1 MKINLN
7 NKIRY
12 KIEVNCPEF
21 ISGWIFSKSTSLK
34 IINLEINKKIISFSK
49 IDQLREDVNTA
60 YKINKSLLTG
70 FKINF
75 PNKYSGSINNISLSV
90 YDENQRLREQNS
102 RLLKWQNKALALTA
116 ENSTLRQMLN
126 FVPEKGT
133 ETAAARVIG
142 DTRGVFA
149 QSVLINAGVA
159 AAVERGDA
167 VVGDRGLVGRV
178 AEAGHKSA
186 RVLLITDFNSRI
198 PVVSEKN
205 RVRGILFGDNSS
217 APRLAFLP
225 TDNGLELGDRIVT
238 SGHGHVFPAGFPV
251 GTISSIEE
259 GDIRVVP
266 FVNFDRLE
274 YVRIITHFP
283 GEINGR
289 IVPSTVRTLQVK

>member
-1 MKINLN
+1 MRQRVASVARL
-7 NKIRY
+7 
-12 KIEVNCPEF
+12 
-21 ISGWIFSKSTSLK
+21 
-34 IINLEINKKIISFSK
+34 
-49 IDQLREDVNTA
+49 TA
-60 YKINKSLLTG
+60 PFRSLLNRFAMFLLVLSALAIMFLEKVEMEAIDRVRAGVIDTVAPVLEG
-70 FKINF
+70 FSRPIATAS
-75 PNKYSGSINNISLSV
+75 SGAQRLEDFLSV

-142 DTRGVFA
+142 DSGGVFA
-149 QSVLINAGVA
+149 QSVLINAGMAV
-159 AAVERGDA
+159 AVERGDA
-167 VVGDRGLVGRV
+167 VVSDLGLVGRV
-178 AEAGHKSA
+178 AEAGRKSA
-186 RVLLITDFNSRI
+186 RVLLVTDFNSRI

-238 SGHGHVFPAGFPV
+238 SGHGHVFPAGIPV

>member
-1 MKINLN
+1 MRQRVASVARLTAPFRALLN
-7 NKIRY
+7 RFAMFLLVLSALAIMFLEKVEMEAIDRVRAGV
-12 KIEVNCPEF
+12 IDTVAPVLEGFSRP
-21 ISGWIFSKSTSLK
+21 IATASSGVQR
-34 IINLEINKKIISFSK
+34 LEDF
-49 IDQLREDVNTA
+49 
-60 YKINKSLLTG
+60 
-70 FKINF
+70 F
-75 PNKYSGSINNISLSV
+75 SV

-102 RLLKWQNKALALTA
+102 RLLKWQNKALALTV

-142 DTRGVFA
+142 DSGGVFV
-149 QSVLINAGVA
+149 QSVLINAGMAV
-159 AAVERGDA
+159 AVERGDA
-167 VVGDRGLVGRV
+167 VVSDRGLVGRV
-178 AEAGHKSA
+178 AEAGRKAA
-186 RVLLITDFNSRI
+186 RVLLVTDFNSRI

-238 SGHGHVFPAGFPV
+238 SGHGHVFPAGIPV

>member
-1 MKINLN
+1 
-7 NKIRY
+7 
-12 KIEVNCPEF
+12 
-21 ISGWIFSKSTSLK
+21 
-34 IINLEINKKIISFSK
+34 
-49 IDQLREDVNTA
+49 
-60 YKINKSLLTG
+60 
-70 FKINF
+70 
-75 PNKYSGSINNISLSV
+75 
-90 YDENQRLREQNS
+90 
-102 RLLKWQNKALALTA
+102 
-116 ENSTLRQMLN
+116 MLN

-142 DTRGVFA
+142 DSGGVFA

-167 VVGDRGLVGRV
+167 VVSDRGLVGRV
-178 AEAGHKSA
+178 AEAGRKSA

-289 IVPSTVRTLQVK
+289 IVPSTVGTLQVK

>member
-1 MKINLN
+1 MRQRVASVARLTAPFRALLN
-7 NKIRY
+7 RFAMLLLVLSALAIMFLEKVEMEAIDRVRAGA
-12 KIEVNCPEF
+12 IDTVAPVLDGF
-21 ISGWIFSKSTSLK
+21 SRPIATASSGVQR
-34 IINLEINKKIISFSK
+34 LEDF
-49 IDQLREDVNTA
+49 
-60 YKINKSLLTG
+60 
-70 FKINF
+70 F
-75 PNKYSGSINNISLSV
+75 SV

-142 DTRGVFA
+142 DSGGVFA
-149 QSVLINAGVA
+149 QSVLINAGMAV
-159 AAVERGDA
+159 AVERGDA

-178 AEAGHKSA
+178 AEAGRKSA

-238 SGHGHVFPAGFPV
+238 SGHGHVFPAGVPV

-289 IVPSTVRTLQVK
+289 IVPSTARTLQVK